1 MTWLTPVLASI
12 AAAVA
17 IPSLI
22 ILYFLKLRR
31 RDMEVSTT
39 LLWKKAIQ
47 DLQANAPFQKLRRN
61 ILLILQ
67 LIILAA
73 TLIAIAQPQIK
84 GQSAQGSRHIILID
98 RSASMSSTDG
108 DPTRISGDLVTRL
121 DSAKK
126 KARDLVES
134 LSEPGLFM
142 KESGDQAMVIAF
154 DATAEVRQQFT
165 ADKNALKA
173 AINAVTPTDAPTRI
187 DEAMRLAK
195 AHAPRRSMTDST
207 TGTTLEIEGLDLGSQ
222 ASIHLYSDGAIPDA
236 ASSKPG
242 MDDTFLFER
251 IGQTDAGNVGI
262 TGLRSERAFDA
273 PAKLSVFVGLQS
285 TMRVARKVDVEL
297 TIDGAVAGV
306 KSVQMP
312 AAALENAVDGGAS
325 ASTAVRATAGGA
337 AASENSSKPTA
348 DSGPAPKL
356 NVGVG
361 GVVFTLDRTE
371 GGLVRVRLI
380 GLEPD
385 ATADAASRDALD
397 SDNRAW
403 LVVPPAKKLSVAW
416 VTTGNLFLGN
426 ALESL
431 PLSKLQRYS
440 TAEFDKLVLDGK
452 TADFDVVVLDG
463 WLPGGE
469 KARGLPPGRYI
480 VLNAVPAGAGLI
492 DKGRGPVS
500 LILDWNRQHP
510 VMRLV
515 NLDSLTIAASR
526 QVDVVPRSASEKLED
541 IAKAEAM
548 GAGAATVLA
557 TCDQGVAIVETG
569 GKDWRA
575 IVVPFDTAESTWPFD
590 VSFLVFL
597 ASGVDYMGGNGSV
610 ERQAQTVQPG
620 SVLSDRLPV
629 GASDAEV
636 KVADGKTEPLIV
648 GGDGKVVFGPIRNHG
663 VIEVSW
669 KGPSGLTDVTRAG
682 RNVRTFASNLLDADE
697 SNVASVDRLDLASRT
712 VTANAE
718 AGAKSARKLWPYL
731 LLAALSVVMLEWF
744 VYNRKVYV

>member
-1 MTWLTPVLASI
+1 MTWLTPALAGI
-12 AAAVA
+12 AAAIA

-31 RDMEVSTT
+31 RDLEVSTT

-73 TLIAIAQPQIK
+73 ALVAIAQPQIK
-84 GQSAQGSRHIILID
+84 GQAAQGSRHIILID

-108 DPTRISGDLVTRL
+108 DPTRVSGDPVTRL
-121 DSAKK
+121 DAAKK

-154 DATAEVRQQFT
+154 DTTAEVRQQFT

-173 AINAVTPTDAPTRI
+173 AIDAITPTDAPTRM

-207 TGTTLEIEGLDLGSQ
+207 TGTALEVEGLDLGSQ
-222 ASIHLYSDGAIPDA
+222 ATIHLYSDGAIPDA
-236 ASSKPG
+236 AGSKPG
-242 MDDTFLFER
+242 MDDTFVFER
-251 IGQTDAGNVGI
+251 VGQPETGNVGI
-262 TGLRSERAFDA
+262 TGLRSERAFDE
-273 PAKLSVFVGLQS
+273 PSKLSVFIGLQS
-285 TMRVARKVDVEL
+285 SLRQARKVDVEL
-297 TIDGAVAGV
+297 TIDGAVAGI
-306 KSVQMP
+306 KSVLMP
-312 AAALENAVDGGAS
+312 AAVLDNS
-325 ASTAVRATAGGA
+325 ASERAGNAAPTAPAEGAAATGA
-337 AASENSSKPTA
+337 AASNLDAPSKL
-348 DSGPAPKL
+348 S
-356 NVGVG
+356 VGVG
-361 GVVFTLDRTE
+361 GVVFTLDRTD
-371 GGLVRVRLI
+371 GGLVRVRLA
-380 GLEPD
+380 GLDSEATPD
-385 ATADAASRDALD
+385 APPRDALD

-403 LVVPPAKKLSVAW
+403 LVVPPAKRLSVAW

-431 PLSKLQRYS
+431 PLSKLQRFTS
-440 TAEFDKLVLDGK
+440 DEFEKIVRDGK
-452 TADFDVVVLDG
+452 SGDFDVVVLDG
-463 WLPGGE
+463 WLPGGP
-469 KARGLPPGRYI
+469 KAQGLPPGRYI
-480 VLNAVPAGAGLI
+480 VLNAVPTAAGLI

-526 QVDVVPRSASEKLED
+526 QTEVVPRTSSDRPED
-541 IAKAEAM
+541 IARAAAL
-548 GAGAATVLA
+548 GAGSATVLA
-557 TCDQGVAIVETG
+557 SCDQGPAIVETG
-569 GKDWRA
+569 GTDWRA

-597 ASGVDYMGGNGSV
+597 ASSVDYMGGNGSV
-610 ERQAQTVQPG
+610 ERQAQLLQPG

-629 GASDAEV
+629 GATDAQV
-636 KVADGKTEPLIV
+636 KLPDGKSEPLIV
-648 GGDGKVVFGPIRNHG
+648 GSDGRIVFGPVRAHG
-663 VIEVSW
+663 VLEVSW
-669 KGPSGLTDVTRAG
+669 NGPAGLSDVTRGG
-682 RNVRTFASNLLDADE
+682 RVVRTFASNLLDADE
-697 SNVASVDRLDLASRT
+697 SNVSAVDRLELASKS
-712 VTANAE
+712 VAANAQ
-718 AGAKSARKLWPYL
+718 ASAKASRKLWPYL
-731 LLAALSVVMLEWF
+731 LMVCLGVVMLEWF